1 MQYQASDWDFM
12 LSRLDAAGHLCFV
25 DGGKVSTVKPA
36 LDAAPLATV
45 GFGAEI
51 LELDA
56 EIDARTQTTSIHA
69 QSWDP
74 AGQKL
79 QESKAV
85 DPAWRGNGDLD
96 GGKLSKAAQQSE
108 DFLWSGGSLSAD
120 ALQEWADATQ
130 LRARLAATRGRAR
143 FEGISAVKPGVVL
156 ELARIS
162 KRFNGKVYVT
172 GVRHE
177 FSGNNWVTDAEFGLT
192 REPHAARAPV
202 SQLPAAGIAAAVHGL
217 QVGVVTAIAD
227 DPGKEHRVRV
237 KLPIAGMDEDG
248 VWARVA
254 TPDAGKGDGDKPRGM
269 FIRPEEGDEVV
280 LGFFDGDPAQPVILG
295 MLHSSKLAPPEEA
308 DKKNNAKV
316 YVSRSGIALRF
327 DDEKKSVTLET
338 PGKNKLVLDD
348 DAGGIEIRDQH
359 GNTIKMDKE
368 GITIMAKDKAV
379 TVKASTGVKA
389 EGKNI
394 EFKAQ
399 TTFKASANS
408 QAEVKSSGQLT
419 LKGSIVM
426 IN

>member
-1 MQYQASDWDFM
+1 M
-12 LSRLDAAGHLCFV
+12 
-25 DGGKVSTVKPA
+25 
-36 LDAAPLATV
+36 
-45 GFGAEI
+45 
-51 LELDA
+51 
-56 EIDARTQTTSIHA
+56 
-69 QSWDP
+69 
-74 AGQKL
+74 
-79 QESKAV
+79 
-85 DPAWRGNGDLD
+85 
-96 GGKLSKAAQQSE
+96 
-108 DFLWSGGSLSAD
+108 
-120 ALQEWADATQ
+120 
-130 LRARLAATRGRAR
+130 
-143 FEGISAVKPGVVL
+143 
-156 ELARIS
+156 
-162 KRFNGKVYVT
+162 
-172 GVRHE
+172 
-177 FSGNNWVTDAEFGLT
+177 
-192 REPHAARAPV
+192 
-202 SQLPAAGIAAAVHGL
+202 
-217 QVGVVTAIAD
+217 
-227 DPGKEHRVRV
+227 
-237 KLPIAGMDEDG
+237 
-248 VWARVA
+248 
-254 TPDAGKGDGDKPRGM
+254 
-269 FIRPEEGDEVV
+269 V